1 MKALREGQYVKHF
14 QYGFGWV
21 TESDDE
27 RTSIDFNEHGPKKFV
42 TSLMVVELA
51 GDPPPR
57 PSRTRRRKKLPV
69 AAAAAKTAER
79 VSAGKS

>member
-21 TESDDE
+21 TESDDD
-27 RTSIDFNEHGPKKFV
+27 RTSIDFSDHGLKRFV

-57 PSRTRRRKKLPV
+57 PRTKRRKKL
-69 AAAAAKTAER
+69 AT
-79 VSAGKS
+79 AGKT

>member
-14 QYGFGWV
+14 QYCFGWV

-42 TSLMVVELA
+42 TGLMVVELA
-51 GDPPPR
+51 GDAPPR

-69 AAAAAKTAER
+69 AVAAAKPVGR
-79 VSAGKS
+79 VPAGKS

>member
-21 TESDDE
+21 TESDDD
-27 RTSIDFNEHGPKKFV
+27 RTSIDFSDHGLKRFV

-57 PSRTRRRKKLPV
+57 PSRTKRRKKL
-69 AAAAAKTAER
+69 AT
-79 VSAGKS
+79 AGKT

>member
-27 RTSIDFNEHGPKKFV
+27 HTSIDFNDHGPKKFV
-42 TSLMVVELA
+42 TGLMVVELA
-51 GDPPPR
+51 GDAPPR
-57 PSRTRRRKKLPV
+57 PARTKRRKKL
-69 AAAAAKTAER
+69 AATAAKPAER
-79 VSAGKS
+79 VPAGKS